1 MLNCVNL
8 LELLSSSSKMALR
21 TITIFASCSHHGIEL
36 SHGHGRHGRHG
47 LAWSMEFPQRS
58 KSDWVKARSVSQRRP
73 KQRASKRC
81 LLHLSMTTPR
91 PCSEVWVQLSHESS
105 ELFGA
110 RKLWLVLEF
119 SKAMAMVNIGGM
131 IPVRIQLMIGMRKL
145 GLSNFH
151 QTHRQEKTQLYTFK
165 VVASSDRKSRKP
177 EHYGLPMV
185 SKYHL

>member
-1 MLNCVNL
+1 MINIDKLCQFTRA
-8 LELLSSSSKMALR
+8 SISSSKMALW
-21 TITIFASCSHHGIEL
+21 TITILASCSHHGIEL
-36 SHGHGRHGRHG
+36 SHGHGRHG
-47 LAWSMEFPQRS
+47 LAWSMEFPRHS

-81 LLHLSMTTPR
+81 LLHLSMTTPW
-91 PCSEVWVQLSHESS
+91 PCLEVWVQLSHESS

-131 IPVRIQLMIGMRKL
+131 IPVGIQLMIGMGKL

-151 QTHRQEKTQLYTFK
+151 HTTPSGENTTVHLQ
-165 VVASSDRKSRKP
+165 
-177 EHYGLPMV
+177 GC
-185 SKYHL
+185 SKLR

>member
-36 SHGHGRHGRHG
+36 SHGHGRHG